1 MNPFASALVT
11 MRRSPYQSLA
21 SILILSFTFFVAYSF
36 SFFLV
41 GSEVVLSFFETRPQ
55 VIAFFEIEAN
65 NSEIN
70 EIGKSMQEK
79 DYVSG
84 VELVSKEE
92 ALSIYQAEN
101 KDDPLLLELVTAQIL
116 PASIEVSGNTIEDL
130 PRIKKDLDE
139 FDNVD
144 EVILQQ
150 DVLDSLSSWT
160 TSMRFV
166 GLVSVALL
174 SFISLLIMVVVI
186 GMKVVAK
193 RPAIAIMR
201 LIGATKWF
209 IKSPFVFEGMMYGVV
224 SSLIGW
230 GLSYVGLLYITPW
243 LKEFLGTIPVFP
255 IPQAFYAFQISI
267 GSLLGILLG
276 AFAGSIAVGRLIK
289 K

>member
-209 IKSPFVFEGMMYGVV
+209 IKSPFVFEGMIYGVV

>member
-21 SILILSFTFFVAYSF
+21 SILILSFTFFVAYAF

-41 GSEVVLSFFETRPQ
+41 GSEVVLRFFETRPQ
-55 VIAFFEIEAN
+55 VIAFFEIEAD
-65 NSEIN
+65 NSQIN
-70 EIGKSMQEK
+70 EIGKSMQEY

-84 VELVSKEE
+84 VKLVSKEE
-92 ALSIYQAEN
+92 ALSIYQEEN

-116 PASIEVSGNTIEDL
+116 PASIEVSGHTIEDL
-130 PRIKKDLDE
+130 PKIKKDLE
-139 FDNVD
+139 EYDNVD
-144 EVILQQ
+144 EVVLQQ

-160 TSMRFV
+160 TSMRLV
-166 GLVSVALL
+166 GMVSVALL

-209 IKSPFVFEGMMYGVV
+209 IKSPFVFEGMMYGLI

-243 LKEFLGTIPVFP
+243 LKEFLGTIPIFP
-255 IPQAFYAFQISI
+255 IPPAFYAFQLSI
-267 GSLLGILLG
+267 GSLVGILLG
-276 AFAGSIAVGRLIK
+276 AFAGSIAVGRMIK

>member
-21 SILILSFTFFVAYSF
+21 SILILSFTFFITYSF

-41 GSEVVLSFFETRPQ
+41 GSEVVLRFFETRPQ
-55 VIAFFEIEAN
+55 VIAFFDIEAN

-84 VELVSKEE
+84 VKLVSKDE
-92 ALSIYQAEN
+92 ALAIYQSEN

-116 PASIEVSGNTIEDL
+116 PASIEVSGNTIADL
-130 PRIKKDLDE
+130 PKIKKDLDDY
-139 FDNVD
+139 DNVD
-144 EVILQQ
+144 EVVLQQ

-160 TSMRFV
+160 TSMRLV
-166 GLVSVALL
+166 GLVSVGLL
-174 SFISLLIMVVVI
+174 TFISLLIMVVVI

-209 IKSPFVFEGMMYGVV
+209 IKSPFVFEGMMYGLL

-267 GSLLGILLG
+267 GSLFGILLG